1 MKTKYL
7 LLLALVITVSC
18 KSQNADTYSKSTL
31 KETID
36 KNANELLT
44 NNSINSVAIGLYLKG
59 DKFFAYYGEL
69 DKEKN
74 NAPND
79 STLYSIASVTKTMTG
94 FIASNAVLEKKL
106 NLEDDIRDYLEGDYQ
121 NLEYQSQPIKIKHL
135 LTHTSGLPAEL
146 VGSEKFLNVGDIK
159 GALNFVY
166 KYNKGDFFEDL
177 KLININET
185 PGTKYLYSS
194 NGTNLLGYILEN
206 IYQIPYEK
214 LLEDYIFKTSKMKST
229 KLELSNAESLN
240 LSKGYDG
247 QGNVTPDQ
255 PRFLLGADGF
265 LKSTTPDLIKYM
277 KFLLDNDNLVA
288 QESWKEL
295 SKNTP
300 PMGYFWHIE
309 NVDETILYKH
319 AGTAIGTTTWLI
331 ISPKYD
337 IGISIIINSRFSN
350 SVDLLYDAAKNILH
364 DILPK

>member
-7 LLLALVITVSC
+7 ILLALAITVSC
-18 KSQNADTYSKSTL
+18 KSQSKQETSKSAL
-31 KETID
+31 KKTID
-36 KNANELLT
+36 KNANALLVSE
-44 NNSINSVAIGLYLKG
+44 SINSVAIGAYFNG
-59 DKFFAYYGEL
+59 QEISAYYGEL

-74 NAPND
+74 KAPND
-79 STLYSIASVTKTMTG
+79 STIYSIASVTKTMTG
-94 FIASNAVLEKKL
+94 FLAANAVLEKKL
-106 NLEDDIRDYLEGDYQ
+106 NLEDDIRDYLKSDYQ
-121 NLEYQSQPIKIKHL
+121 NLEFQSQPIKIKHL

-146 VGSEKFLNVGDIK
+146 VGLEKFLNVGDIK
-159 GALNFVY
+159 GALNFVD

-206 IYQIPYEK
+206 IYQTSYEK
-214 LLEDYIFKTSKMKST
+214 LLEDYIFKTSKIKNT
-229 KLELSNAESLN
+229 KFELSNAETIN
-240 LSKGYDG
+240 LSKGHDG

-255 PRFLLGADGF
+255 PRFLLGSDGF

-277 KFLLDNDNLVA
+277 KFLLDNENLVA
-288 QESWKEL
+288 QESWKQL

-309 NVDETILYKH
+309 NVDEMILYKH
-319 AGTAIGTTTWLI
+319 AGTAIGTTTWFI